1 MMSVDSSSMV
11 VTVFNDLDVAE
22 LLLSVCLDPPYI
34 GWTTFWSMFWDLGSE
49 KHEGV

>member
-22 LLLSVCLDPPYI
+22 VLLSDESLPPYI
-34 GWTTFWSMFWDLGSE
+34 
-49 KHEGV
+49 